1 MIRDR
6 RLEFSAP
13 ESGWVDRV
21 SASLVPRSVFS
32 LPDALIIVD
41 GKKVKKSQRVEK
53 GQQIELS
60 WKEEVFS
67 DLEAEDIPLDV
78 IYEDDSILVINKA
91 SGMVVHPATGNWSG
105 TLVNALLHRYGED
118 FSTCAEGDDEDSSLR
133 PGIVHRLDKDTSGV
147 MIIAKTAQ
155 AMKSLAGQF
164 ASHTNEKIYV
174 CLVKG
179 HFNAKRGLVDKNIVR
194 SPHDRKTFTVTDD
207 RSRGKTALTHYT
219 VLRQTDDYAFVRIRI
234 ETGRTHQIRVHM
246 KSTGHP
252 VVGDSIYSRPDRN
265 FPHARLCLHSLS
277 LTISHPV
284 TGERMNFIAPLDAAM
299 KKILK
304 QVFAQRHAGL

>member
-1 MIRDR
+1 
-6 RLEFSAP
+6 
-13 ESGWVDRV
+13 
-21 SASLVPRSVFS
+21 
-32 LPDALIIVD
+32 
-41 GKKVKKSQRVEK
+41 
-53 GQQIELS
+53 
-60 WKEEVFS
+60 
-67 DLEAEDIPLDV
+67 
-78 IYEDDSILVINKA
+78 
-91 SGMVVHPATGNWSG
+91 
-105 TLVNALLHRYGED
+105 
-118 FSTCAEGDDEDSSLR
+118 
-133 PGIVHRLDKDTSGV
+133 

-219 VLRQTDDYAFVRIRI
+219 VLRQTDDYAFVRVRI

>member
-13 ESGWVDRV
+13 ESGRVDRV

-32 LPDALIIVD
+32 LPDVLIFVD

-91 SGMVVHPATGNWSG
+91 SGMVVHPAAGNWSG

-179 HFNAKRGLVDKNIVR
+179 HFNAKRGLVGKNIVR